1 MSRRVRPAV
10 LKASPW
16 SCLLPSL
23 GERPLPGVRAAAAP
37 AGLALLMAAAALWAA
52 GHLLAG
58 PAALTAVPAPAPPAA
73 PASPP
78 AEPSIA
84 ERSTR
89 LAALHL
95 FGEPSAQPPA
105 DPPSTTQQR
114 LARTRLALDLHGV
127 WFGTGG
133 GTAFA
138 VISETRGP
146 HRRYAPHDELPGG
159 ARLER
164 IEAQSVVLRHNGRL
178 ERLPLREPAL
188 AAPAAQGATP
198 ATAPQGRHHDAA
210 PLAAR
215 RGPHAAGG
223 EHD

>member
-1 MSRRVRPAV
+1 MSRPATLLARP
-10 LKASPW
+10 W
-16 SCLLPSL
+16 WRLLTSL
-23 GERPLPGVRAAAAP
+23 GERRLPGVRAAAAP
-37 AGLALLMAAAALWAA
+37 LGLTLLMAAAALWAA
-52 GHLLAG
+52 GRLLIG
-58 PAALTAVPAPAPPAA
+58 PDILPASVDIARAPAPVGPRAA
-73 PASPP
+73 LSV
-78 AEPSIA
+78 A
-84 ERSTR
+84 ERSAGLT
-89 LAALHL
+89 ALHL
-95 FGEPSAQPPA
+95 FGQPRTAPPA
-105 DPPSTTQQR
+105 TLAVTSDQP
-114 LARTRLALDLHGV
+114 LARTRLALNLHGV